1 MIRVL
6 IVDDHRLVLEG
17 IRLIITREPDMEVV
31 ASGSTVAEAIDAF
44 RRTQPDIA
52 LLDLQLG
59 PESGVDAIRGI
70 RHEFPEA
77 RIVVVTMYHGHEDI
91 YRAIQAGATTY
102 LVKNSLADD
111 LIRTLRDVHAGRRP
125 VGADIEAGLRE
136 RAAHPALTARE
147 VQVLELIAQGHRN
160 KEVAASLAISEETV
174 GVHVKNLLAKL
185 HVNDRTAAVHLGLRR
200 GIIHIQ

>member
-17 IRLIITREPDMEVV
+17 IRLIITREPDMAVV
-31 ASGSTVAEAIDAF
+31 AAASTVAEAVSAY
-44 RRTQPDIA
+44 RRERPDMM

-59 PESGVDAIRGI
+59 NESGVTAIRAV
-70 RHEFPEA
+70 RTDFPDA

-91 YRAIQAGATTY
+91 YRAMQAGATTY

-111 LIRTLRDVHAGRRP
+111 LIRTLRDVHAGERP
-125 VGADIEAGLRE
+125 VSADVEAILRE
-136 RAAHPALTARE
+136 RATQPSLTARE
-147 VQVLELIAQGHRN
+147 VQVLELIAQGRRN
-160 KEVAASLAISEETV
+160 KEVAAALAISEETV

-185 HVNDRTAAVHLGLRR
+185 KVNDRTAAVHLGLRH
-200 GIIHIQ
+200 GIIHIA